1 MEEKLKEVFETG
13 FIKNN
18 NYKIINVDENGC
30 KIEGE
35 ITDTSLNPFG
45 IAHGG
50 FIFGLVDTTAGL
62 LANLFGNAVTTNSSI
77 NYINKGKG
85 SKLIAEA
92 KLIKKGKAITTCE
105 CDVFDEE
112 GILVAKAILEY
123 FYI

>member
-1 MEEKLKEVFETG
+1 MKERCKSSKLLNIEMEEKLKEVFETG

-18 NYKIINVDENGC
+18 NYRIINIDEQGC
-30 KIEGE
+30 KIEGK

-77 NYINKGKG
+77 L
-85 SKLIAEA
+85 S
-92 KLIKKGKAITTCE
+92 
-105 CDVFDEE
+105 
-112 GILVAKAILEY
+112 LERS
-123 FYI
+123 I